1 MPAKYTLKRLT
12 DVKDAAPSFGYD
24 ELQEARFATKDLDAE
39 KTGVSHH
46 RVKPGKR
53 QGFAH
58 KHDEAEEVYVVIAG
72 SGRMKLDAEIIEVGR
87 LDAIR
92 VAPDVTRTFEAG
104 PEGLELL
111 AVGARHDGDG
121 EIIPGWWTD

>member
-1 MPAKYTLKRLT
+1 VPAKYTLKRLT

-72 SGRMKLDAEIIEVGR
+72 SGRMKLDAEVIEVGR